1 MVILGFAGRIA
12 SGKSTIARSISKIL
26 GWPYSSF
33 GDCVRAIAEER
44 GISLDR
50 KSLQTLGQS
59 LVNQDCLS
67 FCRRVLEGSGNTNN
81 QSIVV
86 DGIRHVKVV
95 DILKQLVTP
104 NKLIIIFIDTP
115 ENIILNRL
123 GEKEIYNIEDLETIE
138 EHSTEAEVK
147 TTLKT
152 IADLIV
158 DGRKQAKDIVDEIL
172 LWLQKQK

>member
-12 SGKSTIARSISKIL
+12 SGKSTIAKKISKIL

-33 GDCVRAIAEER
+33 GDCVRAIAKER
-44 GISLDR
+44 DIPLDR
-50 KSLQTLGQS
+50 KSLQALGQS
-59 LVNQDCLS
+59 LVDHDCLS
-67 FCRRVLEGSGNTNN
+67 FCRRVLNCSGITDN
-81 QSIVV
+81 QSIIV
-86 DGIRHVKVV
+86 DGIRHIKIV

-123 GEKEIYNIEDLETIE
+123 SEKGISNRAELETIE
-138 EHSTEAEVK
+138 ENSTEVEVK

-152 IADLIV
+152 IADLTV
-158 DGRKQAKDIVDEIL
+158 EGSKQAKDIVDEIL
-172 LWLQKQK
+172 LWLRI